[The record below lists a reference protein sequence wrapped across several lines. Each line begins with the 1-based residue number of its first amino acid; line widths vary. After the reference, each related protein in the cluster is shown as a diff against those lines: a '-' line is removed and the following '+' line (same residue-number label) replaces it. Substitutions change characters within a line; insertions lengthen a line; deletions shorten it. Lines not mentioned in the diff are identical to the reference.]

1 MSQGGVAGLDPAD
14 QQGRLDELTTN
25 DVPAAQRLSFW
36 RDGVLKRM
44 EPVEGPGDGQPF
56 QARLR
61 RIAVEGAELVVHT
74 SNAICAVRSPERRRI
89 DACDDISIDLMQECE
104 SAMIDHNGEHRLR
117 PGDLRIVDYS
127 RPIQI
132 RRSRHSASAVIL
144 PRQRV
149 REVLGDDLSALVG
162 RHLPARGMAAV
173 LRSHMRATIDEAP
186 RLSPAERHAAT
197 TAAGDMA
204 LAMLQS
210 MRLGIV
216 DGEQFGDG
224 FYQAARRVI
233 AQRCADPDLAPDR
246 VAAIL
251 GCSRASLYR
260 VFARHD
266 ESVAAAIWSTRIER
280 AWRLLTSIEG
290 AGMMISEIAIDCGFR
305 EVPTFT
311 RMFRRRYGMTPR
323 EARAAAGGA
332 I

>member
-25 DVPAAQRLSFW
+25 DVPSAQRLAFW

-61 RIAVEGAELVVHT
+61 RIAVDGAELVVHA

-89 DACDDISIDLMQECE
+89 DDCDDISIDLMQDCQ

-127 RPIQI
+127 QPIRI
-132 RRSRHSASAVIL
+132 LRSRHRASALIL
-144 PRQRV
+144 SRARV
-149 REVLGDDLSALVG
+149 SAVLGHDLSALAG

-186 RLSPAERHAAT
+186 RLSTAERHAAT
-197 TAAGDMA
+197 TAAADMA
-204 LAMLQS
+204 LAML
-210 MRLGIV
+210 RATRFGIG
-216 DGEQFGDG
+216 DAEQFVDG
-224 FYQAARRVI
+224 FYRAAQRVI
-233 AQRCADPDLAPDR
+233 ARRCADPDLTPDR
-246 VAAIL
+246 VTAIL

-266 ESVAAAIWSTRIER
+266 ESIAAAIWSARIER
-280 AWRLLTSIEG
+280 AWHLLTSAEG
-290 AGMMISEIAIDCGFR
+290 AGMMISNIAADCGFR

-323 EARAAAGGA
+323 EARAASDGA